1 MLAVAHS
8 GGLFAEAQL
17 LSQVL
22 TLRLLMNGTV
32 SKETSGMRGFCCLFF
47 AFFFSSYFLLLG
59 RERKIYERL
68 KDHRNQ

>member
-17 LSQVL
+17 LSQVNL
-22 TLRLLMNGTV
+22 KASDEWNSLE
-32 SKETSGMRGFCCLFF
+32 ETSGMRGVCCLFF

-59 RERKIYERL
+59 RVRKIYEGL
-68 KDHRNQ
+68 